1 MDFLFASGKGMTMNR
16 TTRVESGY
24 TPDLLPFLTDEELN
38 VLHVA
43 YQRAFDEYSS
53 ATSAINDCVRR
64 RMLPTAEEFARKRVA
79 QIALL
84 DARRALW
91 KASRRRPRTH

>member
-1 MDFLFASGKGMTMNR
+1 MSR
-16 TTRVESGY
+16 TPRSESRY
-24 TPDLLPFLTDEELN
+24 TPDLLPVLTDEDMNELH
-38 VLHVA
+38 LA
-43 YQRAFDEYSS
+43 YQRAFAEYSS

-79 QIALL
+79 QLALL